1 MGNMRGKALTPSG
14 IKCSLQGNSRMDPVL
29 KMENSMIT
37 RIKKSLIQ
45 TTKSEKWVQ
54 PTNLPIFGRGRRSNF
69 GAKGELLLIK
79 SLISLRIKK
88 TS

>member
-1 MGNMRGKALTPSG
+1 VKERFYILITQGMLGILKMGNMRGKALTPSG

-45 TTKSEKWVQ
+45 TTKSEK
-54 PTNLPIFGRGRRSNF
+54 
-69 GAKGELLLIK
+69 
-79 SLISLRIKK
+79 
-88 TS
+88 

>member
-1 MGNMRGKALTPSG
+1 MLGILKMGNMRGKALTPSG

-45 TTKSEKWVQ
+45 TTKSEK
-54 PTNLPIFGRGRRSNF
+54 
-69 GAKGELLLIK
+69 
-79 SLISLRIKK
+79 
-88 TS
+88 